1 MVGRARFSKSGGKNQ
16 REANFMNL
24 FANFNEAVT
33 LMMTP
38 GGRPD
43 GSGGEEG
50 GEKEEEE
57 EEEGEEEGEEE
68 EEGEGD
74 AEKKNTGKEGR
85 WYSITKR
92 EMAWPR
98 HCGSEQP

>member
-57 EEEGEEEGEEE
+57 EEEGEEEDGFDEN
-68 EEGEGD
+68 GGSS
-74 AEKKNTGKEGR
+74 KVHRLSVKEN
-85 WYSITKR
+85 
-92 EMAWPR
+92 
-98 HCGSEQP
+98 